1 MTRMKLRIL
10 LALSFTHAV
19 VLPVQAQTGSRLW
32 RPEERV
38 LISDMSVVEA
48 VAADENMLYVVS
60 PTGIGVYDVRFR
72 QWQPPVTVLDGYVSV
87 PVLSALVDPTDQ
99 SLWLGTAAG
108 LVNYSPRMR
117 WFETVAVAGGAAQL
131 MMDRDD
137 PFGGVYFSNPT
148 GWYFLPRG
156 GVIPQPV
163 TSLPPAHRQ
172 HRPVTLPEVVDRYP
186 EIATMRAATLLDQR
200 LRAHRYTAA
209 ALVRVSEEVFL
220 GTNGLGVVRYD
231 VGIASFEYL
240 PFGLLAVGASAV
252 TVVPGGVWVGSDG
265 RFGRSGFTLVSND
278 LQRFEFE
285 EGSGVSGFGSAAV
298 RQIVVRD
305 DELWAATGAGV
316 VVVQPNGNSH
326 RITTALGLPSERVLS
341 LAAGTDGVWVG
352 TQRGLGFVDASGQAT
367 RVGAR
372 LFDAVR
378 ALAAVGDTVWVG
390 ARSGLGV
397 TWSGSDRVVIP
408 PGVAAVPELR
418 DEVVALARNEQIL
431 VAALRDRIV
440 WQPLNAP
447 FGWTVERRL
456 PELGELTSLAAD
468 RDGVW
473 IGGARGFAHYH
484 PETRAFLVFNSPG
497 DVPGAVRDLA
507 VDDRYL
513 WVATAG
519 GVVRFEKRAVR

>member
-1 MTRMKLRIL
+1 MTLRFSI
-10 LALSFTHAV
+10 ALV
-19 VLPVQAQTGSRLW
+19 VASLVALPVRAQVGSRIW

-72 QWQPPVTVLDGYVSV
+72 QWRPPVTVLDGYLPA
-87 PVLSALVDPTDQ
+87 PVFSALVDPTDQ

-117 WFETVAVAGGAAQL
+117 WFETIAVTGGASQL
-131 MMDRDD
+131 MMDSDD
-137 PFGGVYFSNPT
+137 PFGGVYFSNRT

-156 GVIPQPV
+156 GIIPQPA
-163 TSLPPAHRQ
+163 TSLPPVHQQ
-172 HRPVTLPEVVDRYP
+172 HRPVTLTEMVDRYP

-200 LRAHRYTAA
+200 MRTHRYTAA
-209 ALVRVSEEVFL
+209 AFVRVSEEVYL

-240 PFGLLAVGASAV
+240 AFGLLAVGASSV
-252 TVVPGGVWVGSDG
+252 TVVPEGVWVGSDG
-265 RFGRSGFTLVSND
+265 RLGRTGFTLVSND

-285 EGSGVSGFGSAAV
+285 EGSNVSGFGSAAV
-298 RQIVVRD
+298 RHMVVRD
-305 DELWAATGAGV
+305 HELWAATDGGLFV
-316 VVVQPNGNSH
+316 TQPGGNSH
-326 RITTALGLPSERVLS
+326 RITTAQGLPSERVLS
-341 LAAGTDGVWVG
+341 LAVGTDGVWVG
-352 TQRGLGFVDASGQAT
+352 TQRGLGFVDSTGQAT

-378 ALAAVGDTVWVG
+378 TLTVVGDTVWVG
-390 ARSGLGV
+390 TRAGLGM

-408 PGVAAVPELR
+408 PSVAAVPELR
-418 DEVVALARNEQIL
+418 GEVVALAHNDQVL
-431 VAALRDRIV
+431 VTALRDRIV
-440 WQPLNAP
+440 WQQLDAP

-473 IGGARGFAHYH
+473 VGGTRGFAHYH
-484 PETRAFLVFNSPG
+484 PESRAFLAFNAPG
-497 DVPGAVRDLA
+497 DVPGVVRDLA

-513 WVATAG
+513 WVATTG
-519 GVVRFEKRAVR
+519 GLVRFEKRAVR